1 MYLLSLAANF
11 PSPRR
16 CLSAKCF
23 GQKSEGYSALRVD
36 RLVPEPYRGQIETGL
51 KLMEI
56 SARHLVFHA
65 TVVLL
70 IGLLYG
76 APYARA
82 IKRNLPAHVVHSW
95 RVAHQSIP
103 LGAALMFA
111 VAGILTSFAV
121 GPVFK
126 WAIVGS
132 LIVSSYAFCV
142 STPLAAI
149 TENRG
154 LQRGSQGLAGLVY
167 WGNMV
172 GAGTSL
178 LAATLLAVAGF
189 LSI

>member
-1 MYLLSLAANF
+1 MLQKKLT
-11 PSPRR
+11 PSPGTYVHNDHDF
-16 CLSAKCF
+16 L
-23 GQKSEGYSALRVD
+23 
-36 RLVPEPYRGQIETGL
+36 ETHL
-51 KLMEI
+51 KRMET

-82 IKRNLPAHVVHSW
+82 IKRNLAAHVVHSW

-111 VAGILTSFAV
+111 VAGILPSLAV

-126 WAIVGS
+126 WAVAGS
-132 LIVSSYAFCV
+132 LVVSSYAFCV

-149 TENRG
+149 TEDRG
-154 LQRGSQGLAGLVY
+154 LQRGAKGLASLVY

-172 GAGTSL
+172 GAGTSV
-178 LAATLLAVAGF
+178 LAAALLVMAGF
-189 LSI
+189 LSL